1 MATQSETERVN
12 LRANMMEEMEVL
24 LDEYLDW
31 YESETEVKFRDI
43 EGAVLQIRQKMG
55 ARLAEAVVEVE
66 RNKSESRQ
74 ICPDCGQVM
83 RNKGVKGKTIVSMIG
98 EVKTNRGYYYCPHCQ
113 SGHFPPGSENGD
125 GLGLE

>member
-43 EGAVLQIRQKMG
+43 EGAVLQIRQKM
-55 ARLAEAVVEVE
+55 E
-66 RNKSESRQ
+66 R
-74 ICPDCGQVM
+74 G
-83 RNKGVKGKTIVSMIG
+83 
-98 EVKTNRGYYYCPHCQ
+98 
-113 SGHFPPGSENGD
+113 
-125 GLGLE
+125 

>member
-1 MATQSETERVN
+1 
-12 LRANMMEEMEVL
+12 MMEEMEVL

-31 YESETEVKFRDI
+31 YEREPDVKFRDI
-43 EGAVLQIRQKMG
+43 EEAVLRIRQKMG
-55 ARLAEAVVEVE
+55 AKLAEAVVETE
-66 RNKSESRQ
+66 RNESEGRQ

-113 SGHFPPGSENGD
+113 SGHFPPGSKNGD
-125 GLGLE
+125 GFRLE